1 MRRSRVLTFVIAA
14 GLVATACGSSPSSGG
29 NAQQNTGKIGGKL
42 VIDNESGGTWSCQ
55 FNPFNSG
62 VSGTSIGFTYKF
74 NREWQIRTELRED
87 WQTASQPGF
96 SYTGTTILFGVRT
109 QR

>member
-1 MRRSRVLTFVIAA
+1 VQVDHAFLTWLI
-14 GLVATACGSSPSSGG
+14 
-29 NAQQNTGKIGGKL
+29 
-42 VIDNESGGTWSCQ
+42 GTWKAG
-55 FNPFNSG
+55 FGNDNYLGSG
-62 VSGTSIGFTYKF
+62 LTDNRYFTSIGFTYKF
-74 NREWQIRTELRED
+74 SREWQIRTELRED